1 MYDLSRLSDDEIAL
15 LERILKKASGELEG
29 DVCPPFRIEFIA
41 AEPTAHELKGPAR
54 QCES

>member
-1 MYDLSRLSDDEIAL
+1 MYDLSRLSDDELAL
-15 LERILKKASGELEG
+15 LERILKKAAGGFEG